1 MGPNRDNGARMV
13 PVLALFSRF
22 QDVSPGAYAL
32 AFAGGFVSFLSPCVL
47 PLVPGYLSM
56 VTGLDLATLR
66 EGSRAHLARIAATTG
81 LFVAGFGV
89 VFVLLGMS
97 ASTLGGRLIDN
108 KTVLTRLSGA
118 VMLAMALF
126 LLGSM
131 FLRAPWLYQEKRFHP
146 QLSRFGVAAPIVA
159 GVAFGFGWSPCIGP
173 ILGSILGIAAR
184 QDRAWAGGTLLAVY
198 TLGLG
203 LPFLFTGLALGS
215 LSGPLTFVKRHL
227 NVIVA
232 GSAIVLAVFG
242 VLLIF
247 DQLTRVTSELQQAL
261 DHAGLDWLVNLG

>member
-1 MGPNRDNGARMV
+1 MPASMQL
-13 PVLALFSRF
+13 LALFSRF
-22 QDVSPGAYAL
+22 QNVSPGAYAL

-47 PLVPGYLSM
+47 PLVPAYLSM
-56 VTGLDLATLR
+56 VTGLDIATLQ
-66 EGSRAHLARIAATTG
+66 EGSRPHLARIAATTA

-97 ASTLGGRLIDN
+97 ASTLGSTLIDN
-108 KTVLTRLSGA
+108 KTALTRLSGA

-126 LLGSM
+126 LIGSI

-146 QLSRFGVAAPIVA
+146 QLGRFGTAAPIVA
-159 GVAFGFGWSPCIGP
+159 GAAFGFGWSPCIGP

-184 QDRAWAGGTLLAVY
+184 QDRVWAGGSLLAVY
-198 TLGLG
+198 ALGLG
-203 LPFLFTGLALGS
+203 VPFLVTGLALGR
-215 LSGPLTFVKRHL
+215 LSGAMSFVKRHFATL
-227 NVIVA
+227 
-232 GSAIVLAVFG
+232 VLASATILALFG
-242 VLLIF
+242 VLLVF